1 MKIQDLIP
9 VIEYTTKLAICTGHN
24 MLFFGTKEELLSETQ
39 SNVYLIVCTMDIE
52 NICIEQNA
60 MRIQI

>member
-24 MLFFGTKEELLSETQ
+24 MLFFGTKEELLSDTQ
-39 SNVYLIVCTMDIE
+39 NNIYLVVCSMDIE
-52 NICIEQNA
+52 NICVEQKALRIE
-60 MRIQI
+60 I